1 MSILIDNLVEELIS
15 GLKHRL
21 QSHEY
26 SLDMENEKI
35 LKNIL
40 LKELRK
46 PSIEQSRTPTQIV
59 NNFINKEFNDSF
71 SLTPAD
77 FGEKAHKLI
86 MKWGFQK
93 TKDMNEQ

>member
-1 MSILIDNLVEELIS
+1 MSILIDNLVEELLH
-15 GLKHRL
+15 GLKDRI

-26 SLDMENEKI
+26 LLDIKKEKI
-35 LKNIL
+35 LKDTL
-40 LKELRK
+40 LKELEK

-59 NNFINKEFNDSF
+59 NNFLNKEFNESF
-71 SLTPAD
+71 TLTPAD

-86 MKWGFQK
+86 MQWGFQK

>member
-1 MSILIDNLVEELIS
+1 MSILIDNLVEELLN
-15 GLKHRL
+15 GLKDRL

-26 SLDMENEKI
+26 LLDIKKEKI
-35 LKNIL
+35 LKDTL
-40 LKELRK
+40 LKELEK

-59 NNFINKEFNDSF
+59 NNFLNKEFNDSF

-93 TKDMNEQ
+93 QRI

>member
-1 MSILIDNLVEELIS
+1 MSILIDNLVEGLLS
-15 GLKHRL
+15 GLKERL

-26 SLDMENEKI
+26 LLDIKKEKI
-35 LKNIL
+35 LKDTL
-40 LKELRK
+40 LKELEK

-59 NNFINKEFNDSF
+59 NNFLNKEFNESF

-86 MKWGFQK
+86 MQWGFQK

>member
-1 MSILIDNLVEELIS
+1 MSILIDNLVEGLLS
-15 GLKHRL
+15 GLKERL

-26 SLDMENEKI
+26 LLDIKKEKI
-35 LKNIL
+35 LKDTL
-40 LKELRK
+40 LKELEK

-59 NNFINKEFNDSF
+59 NNFLNKEFNESF
-71 SLTPAD
+71 TLTPAD

-86 MKWGFQK
+86 MQWGFEK

>member
-1 MSILIDNLVEELIS
+1 MSILIDNLVEVLLS
-15 GLKHRL
+15 GLKDTL
-21 QSHEY
+21 ESNEY
-26 SLDMENEKI
+26 SLEMENEKI
-35 LKNIL
+35 LKDTL

-59 NNFINKEFNDSF
+59 NNFLNKEFNDSF

>member
-1 MSILIDNLVEELIS
+1 MKKKQEGFL
-15 GLKHRL
+15 GKHQTLK
-21 QSHEY
+21 
-26 SLDMENEKI
+26 I
-35 LKNIL
+35 
-40 LKELRK
+40 
-46 PSIEQSRTPTQIV
+46 IV
-59 NNFINKEFNDSF
+59 NNFLNKEFNDSF

>member
-1 MSILIDNLVEELIS
+1 MV
-15 GLKHRL
+15 
-21 QSHEY
+21 
-26 SLDMENEKI
+26 
-35 LKNIL
+35 
-40 LKELRK
+40 
-46 PSIEQSRTPTQIV
+46 QIV
-59 NNFINKEFNDSF
+59 NNFLNKEFNDSF

>member
-1 MSILIDNLVEELIS
+1 MSILIDNLVEELLN
-15 GLKHRL
+15 GLKDRL

-26 SLDMENEKI
+26 LLDIKKEKI
-35 LKNIL
+35 LKDTL
-40 LKELRK
+40 LKELEK

-59 NNFINKEFNDSF
+59 NNFLNKEFNESF

-86 MKWGFQK
+86 MQWGFQK
-93 TKDMNEQ
+93 TKDMNE

>member
-1 MSILIDNLVEELIS
+1 MSILIDNLFEELLI
-15 GLKHRL
+15 GLRDIL
-21 QSHEY
+21 QSHEH

-40 LKELRK
+40 LKELKK
-46 PSIEQSRTPTQIV
+46 PSIEQARTPTQIV
-59 NNFINKEFNDSF
+59 NNFLNKEFNDSF

>member
-1 MSILIDNLVEELIS
+1 MSILIDNLVEELLN
-15 GLKHRL
+15 GLKDRL

-26 SLDMENEKI
+26 LLDIKKEKI
-35 LKNIL
+35 LKDTL
-40 LKELRK
+40 LKELEK

-59 NNFINKEFNDSF
+59 NNFLNKEFNESF

-86 MKWGFQK
+86 MQWGFQK

>member
-1 MSILIDNLVEELIS
+1 MSILIDNLVEGLVS
-15 GLKHRL
+15 GLKERL

-26 SLDMENEKI
+26 LLDIKKEKI
-35 LKNIL
+35 LKDTL
-40 LKELRK
+40 LKELGK

-59 NNFINKEFNDSF
+59 NNFLNKEFNDSF